1 MSIEE
6 AFKNKVSPDK
16 PEKQTSR
23 DEKENAAEL
32 HKNKESEG
40 VPQSHA
46 EEYTE
51 LPLHALAH
59 DSMFTA
65 IPTGRAYLHLVES
78 TACLRVFLYI
88 SCCHLMKCVYFL
100 SVCFHLIGCSQNE
113 QRQVSD
119 RTF

>member
-6 AFKNKVSPDK
+6 AFKKKVSPEK
-16 PEKQTSR
+16 PDKQTSR

-32 HKNKESEG
+32 LKNRESEG
-40 VPQSHA
+40 VPQGHA

-65 IPTGRAYLHLVES
+65 IPTGRGYLHLKTLELRS
-78 TACLRVFLYI
+78 TACLLFM
-88 SCCHLMKCVYFL
+88 HLRKCVYFP
-100 SVCFHLIGCSQNE
+100 SVCFHLIG
-113 QRQVSD
+113 
-119 RTF
+119 

>member
-6 AFKNKVSPDK
+6 AFKNKISPEK

-40 VPQSHA
+40 VPQGHA

-65 IPTGRAYLHLVES
+65 IPTGRGYLHLKSIELRS
-78 TACLRVFLYI
+78 TDCLIHEMRILP
-88 SCCHLMKCVYFL
+88 
-100 SVCFHLIGCSQNE
+100 VCLFS
-113 QRQVSD
+113 SD
-119 RTF
+119 RLISE

>member
-6 AFKNKVSPDK
+6 AFRNKVSPDK

-32 HKNKESEG
+32 HKSKESEG
-40 VPQSHA
+40 VPQGHA

-59 DSMFTA
+59 DSMFTP
-65 IPTGRAYLHLVES
+65 IPTGRAYLLLVES
-78 TACLRVFLYI
+78 TACLWTLWSTACLFFMY
-88 SCCHLMKCVYFL
+88 LML
-100 SVCFHLIGCSQNE
+100 PPHEMRIPPVCLFS
-113 QRQVSD
+113 SD
-119 RTF
+119 RLFSE